1 MRTKNCSNNNTCYS
15 TLEKEKYDVQK
26 KKKKQT
32 NKQKEIKSTSLSFS
46 QIGQVI
52 SFNCFFLRR
61 NFYQLERQEHFTTF
75 SVLGHSYSPIQV
87 VGVHNSCSPH

>member
-15 TLEKEKYDVQK
+15 TLEKEKYDVLK
-26 KKKKQT
+26 KK
-32 NKQKEIKSTSLSFS
+32 KQKEIKSTSLSFS

-75 SVLGHSYSPIQV
+75 SVLEHSIYSPIQM
-87 VGVHNSCSPH
+87 VGVHNSCSHH

>member
-26 KKKKQT
+26 KKK

-75 SVLGHSYSPIQV
+75 SVLRPSYSPIQV
-87 VGVHNSCSPH
+87 VGVHNSCSHH